1 MAILFI
7 QPIQVDPRILHEREE
22 PKKRILGILS
32 GKFHKPGI
40 KKISSP
46 LQTEPAACWTVPALA
61 PCLIPKSGS
70 QELSQG
76 MNWSVTRS

>member
-32 GKFHKPGI
+32 GKFDKPGI
-40 KKISSP
+40 KKFP
-46 LQTEPAACWTVPALA
+46 V
-61 PCLIPKSGS
+61 
-70 QELSQG
+70 
-76 MNWSVTRS
+76 RSRPNQPPVGQFLH